1 VTEERGSR
9 SVMDPT
15 DLWRQWYEASTKL
28 WSDAARG
35 AQGGNASPA
44 DFYRRWFEGAR
55 EMQRMIGATSPA
67 AVDGGPGGMQDM
79 WQRWSEASTATVQKG
94 AELGQNAVDLLPR
107 WTQMLEEARANLLA
121 GGSLPADPLQFATRW
136 YNATSGPF
144 SDFVGDVIEREEFL
158 EPSSQFLQSYA
169 SFYKVFKRNSEEYL
183 KSLQLP
189 VRSDITRVAGLV
201 INLEDKIDRIE
212 EVLEDF
218 EYTPAKPATADSIEA
233 LEGRIAGIERALKRA
248 SQNGEQAATAES
260 VRTLDS
266 RLDGVEGKLD
276 RLLAALE
283 NGNGSAPAATNG
295 SAAVEVEATDAARR
309 EAGERGVDL
318 TQVEPTGSG
327 GRVTVVDVVEF
338 AEADG
343 DGAAVEVEATDAA
356 RRKAQELGVDL
367 TQVEG
372 TGADGKITVDDVRR
386 KGDS

>member
-15 DLWRQWYEASTKL
+15 DLWRQWYESSTKL

-35 AQGGNASPA
+35 AQGGYANPA

-67 AVDGGPGGMQDM
+67 AVEAAPGGMQDM
-79 WQRWSEASTATVQKG
+79 WQRWSEASASAVQKG

-107 WTQMLEEARANLLA
+107 WTQMLEEARDNLLA
-121 GGSLPADPLQFATRW
+121 GGNLPADPLQFATRW

-189 VRSDITRVAGLV
+189 VRSDISRVAGLV

-233 LEGRIAGIERALKRA
+233 LEGRIDGIERALKRV
-248 SQNGEQAATAES
+248 SQTGAQAATAES
-260 VRTLDS
+260 VQTLDG

-283 NGNGSAPAATNG
+283 GQNGDAPAGAPAQSNGSA
-295 SAAVEVEATDAARR
+295 VEIR
-309 EAGERGVDL
+309 
-318 TQVEPTGSG
+318 
-327 GRVTVVDVVEF
+327 
-338 AEADG
+338 
-343 DGAAVEVEATDAA
+343 ATDAA
-356 RRKAQELGVDL
+356 RRKAREVGVNL
-367 TQVEG
+367 AEVEG
-372 TGADGKITVDDVRR
+372 TGTDGEITVGDVRR

>member
-1 VTEERGSR
+1 
-9 SVMDPT
+9 MDPT
-15 DLWRQWYEASTKL
+15 DLWRQWYESSTKL

-35 AQGGNASPA
+35 AQGGYANPA

-67 AVDGGPGGMQDM
+67 AVEATPGGMQDM
-79 WQRWSEASTATVQKG
+79 WQRWSEASASTVQKG

-107 WTQMLEEARANLLA
+107 WTQMLEEARDNLLA
-121 GGSLPADPLQFATRW
+121 GGNLPADPLQFATRW

-189 VRSDITRVAGLV
+189 VRSDISRVAGLV
-201 INLEDKIDRIE
+201 INLEDKVDRIE

-233 LEGRIAGIERALKRA
+233 LEERIGGIERAVERLRRTGG
-248 SQNGEQAATAES
+248 QNATAES
-260 VRTLDS
+260 VQTLGG

-283 NGNGSAPAATNG
+283 GQNQNGDASAITPAQSNGSA
-295 SAAVEVEATDAARR
+295 VEIR
-309 EAGERGVDL
+309 
-318 TQVEPTGSG
+318 
-327 GRVTVVDVVEF
+327 
-338 AEADG
+338 
-343 DGAAVEVEATDAA
+343 ATDAA
-356 RRKAQELGVDL
+356 RRKARELDVTL
-367 TQVEG
+367 AEVEG
-372 TGADGKITVDDVRR
+372 TGFNGEITVGDVRR
-386 KGDS
+386 KGES

>member
-15 DLWRQWYEASTKL
+15 DLWRQWYESSTKL

-35 AQGGNASPA
+35 ALGEYANPA

-67 AVDGGPGGMQDM
+67 AVEAAPGGMQDM
-79 WQRWSEASTATVQKG
+79 WQRWSEASASTVQKG

-107 WTQMLEEARANLLA
+107 WTQMLEEARDNLLA
-121 GGSLPADPLQFATRW
+121 GGNLPADPLQFATRW

-189 VRSDITRVAGLV
+189 VRSDISRVAGLV

-233 LEGRIAGIERALKRA
+233 LEGRIDGIERALKRVTRTGA
-248 SQNGEQAATAES
+248 QAATAES
-260 VRTLDS
+260 VQALGG

-283 NGNGSAPAATNG
+283 GQSGDAPASAPAQSNGSA
-295 SAAVEVEATDAARR
+295 VEIR
-309 EAGERGVDL
+309 
-318 TQVEPTGSG
+318 
-327 GRVTVVDVVEF
+327 
-338 AEADG
+338 
-343 DGAAVEVEATDAA
+343 ATDAA
-356 RRKAQELGVDL
+356 RRKAREVGVNL
-367 TQVEG
+367 AEVEG
-372 TGADGKITVDDVRR
+372 TGFDGEITVGDVRR